1 MATTKF
7 AKREK
12 GGAASEA
19 PSGPLPITQDA
30 PRRRRRPVV
39 MGAGLALSAVGA
51 LIAVWLVNDAGDRIS
66 VIATARAIPAGAVIK
81 PSDLVIA
88 HVSRDAALHP
98 VPVARKKEI
107 IGKAAAADMPAGI
120 LVSTESVRDNASLAQ
135 GKDVVGILAKP
146 GQLPSQRLQ
155 PGDEVVIVY
164 TPQGGSGS
172 SGSGNS
178 GSGASGKNA
187 AGPDSQP
194 AVVTRVGDADAN
206 GARVVDVAAAGTS
219 SPTLAAW
226 AASGNASIVL
236 KAKR

>member
-1 MATTKF
+1 MATKF
-7 AKREK
+7 ADRKK
-12 GGAASEA
+12 GAAAPEA
-19 PSGPLPITQDA
+19 PQGPLPITQDA

-51 LIAVWLVNDAGDRIS
+51 LIAVWLVNDAGDRVS
-66 VIATARAIPAGAVIK
+66 VIATAKAIPAGATIK

-107 IGKAAAADMPAGI
+107 IGKAAAADMPAGT
-120 LVSTESVRDNASLAQ
+120 LVTTESVREKASLAQ

-146 GQLPSQRLQ
+146 GQLPSQALQ

-164 TPQGGSGS
+164 TPSGGNNS

-178 GSGASGKNA
+178 GFGASGKNNT

-194 AVVTRVGDADAN
+194 AVVTRVGEADAN

-226 AASGNASIVL
+226 AATGSASIVL